1 MKTTYMALGILC
13 GMAGLLAGC
22 GGNYYKVN
30 DPAGDRLYY
39 TTEIEQSKAG
49 AITFKDKKSGSKVTL
64 QSSEVKDISK
74 EEFEA
79 GVKGL
84 APTPAKATSAAAPAQ
99 APVAAAAPAPPAAP
113 AQAPV
118 STTAPAPA
126 PAAAAPVEA
135 PAQPADSK

>member
-30 DPAGDRLYY
+30 DPAGNRLYY

-74 EEFEA
+74 EEFEE
-79 GVKGL
+79 GIKVV
-84 APTPAKATSAAAPAQ
+84 AAAPAQ
-99 APVAAAAPAPPAAP
+99 APVAAAAPA
-113 AQAPV
+113 QAPV
-118 STTAPAPA
+118 ATTASEPA
-126 PAAAAPVEA
+126 PAAAAPAEA